1 MRRFVL
7 ITAALCLGLVCSTG
21 RALAQDIIE
30 VDAPLVAASATPL
43 ADAIALEGAR
53 LAADP
58 QGARP
63 VAIEYSEAHETRA
76 KIHKYSSWATL
87 PLMAT
92 EFALGES
99 LYNDPNV
106 LTSSQKGVHGA
117 VGAALIG
124 FFGVQ
129 SVTGMWHLMESK
141 DAPGGK
147 KRMVHGLLML
157 AAEGGFVASA
167 LTAPSTSRSG
177 LPNFVANKATH
188 RNIAIVSMGV
198 GTAGY
203 LLMLLTRGGN

>member
-1 MRRFVL
+1 MSRFAL
-7 ITAALCLGLVCSTG
+7 TATALFFAFTSFTG
-21 RALAQDIIE
+21 RAAAQDVIE
-30 VDAPLVAASATPL
+30 IDAPLVMASATPI
-43 ADAIALEGAR
+43 ADALEVEAAK

-58 QGARP
+58 QGGRP
-63 VAIEYSEAHETRA
+63 VAITYTEAHDTRA

-106 LTSSQKGVHGA
+106 LTSGQKGVHGA

-129 SVTGMWHLMESK
+129 SVTGVMNLMDSK
-141 DAPGGK
+141 EAPGHT
-147 KRMVHGLLML
+147 KRLVHGLLML
-157 AAEGGFVASA
+157 AAEGGFVAAA
-167 LTAPSTSRSG
+167 LTAPSTSRAA
-177 LPNFVANKATH
+177 LPNYDASKATH
-188 RNIAIVSMGV
+188 RNIAIASIGV

-203 LLMLLTRGGN
+203 LLMLFTGGGK

>member
-1 MRRFVL
+1 MKML
-7 ITAALCLGLVCSTG
+7 GLTTAGLCLALTCSTG
-21 RALAQDIIE
+21 RAMAQDVTEI
-30 VDAPLVAASATPL
+30 DAPLVVASATPI
-43 ADAIALEGAR
+43 ADAIALAGTE
-53 LAADP
+53 LALDP

-63 VAIEYSEAHETRA
+63 TAIEYSDAHETRA

-87 PLMAT
+87 PLMVT

-129 SVTGMWHLMESK
+129 SVTGAWNLMESK
-141 DAPGGK
+141 EAPGHT
-147 KRMVHGLLML
+147 KRLVHGLLML

-167 LTAPSTSRSG
+167 LTAPSTSRSA
-177 LPNFVANKATH
+177 LPNFDADKATH
-188 RNIAIVSMGV
+188 RNIAIVSIGV

-203 LLMLLTRGGN
+203 LLMLFTGGH

>member
-1 MRRFVL
+1 MRRLVL
-7 ITAALCLGLVCSTG
+7 TAAMMLLALASSTA
-21 RALAQDIIE
+21 RALAQDVVEI
-30 VDAPLVAASATPL
+30 DGPLLVTSATPI
-43 ADAIALEGAR
+43 ADAIEAEGAK

-63 VAIEYSEAHETRA
+63 VAITYTEAHETRA

-92 EFALGES
+92 EYALGES

-106 LTSSQKGVHGA
+106 LTSKQKGVHGA

-124 FFGVQ
+124 VFGVQ
-129 SVTGMWHLMESK
+129 SVTGVWNLVESK
-141 DAPGGK
+141 QAPGHT

-177 LPNFVANKATH
+177 LPNYDANKATH

-203 LLMLLTRGGN
+203 LLMLFTGGGK